1 MVESKKI
8 KILLVDDENLIR
20 SLFSDA
26 FQVYGGEDKYE
37 IKTLSGVENFE
48 KEVLSYR
55 PDIILLDL
63 IMPLKNTNGT
73 EQLSE
78 EAGFSLLKELKTNP
92 ETKNISVIVFSNL
105 GDIMAKEKAESFGAD
120 AYMVKSETLPEDL
133 IKAIEDTLKK
143 KSGK

>member
-1 MVESKKI
+1 MAENKKI

-26 FQVYGGEDKYE
+26 FQIYGGEEKYE
-37 IKTLSGVENFE
+37 IDVLSGIENFKE
-48 KEVLSYR
+48 KVASYK

-105 GDIMAKEKAESFGAD
+105 GDIMAKEKAENLGAD

-133 IKAIEDTLKK
+133 IKAIEDILKK
-143 KSGK
+143 KSAK